1 MGLMYLPFIPTV
13 PYEHSKAPSTPHLSF
28 QFQDGETEGS
38 IDPIANDCIARVF
51 RDVCLSDAEITAF
64 TMIC

>member
-13 PYEHSKAPSTPHLSF
+13 PYERSKAPSTPHLSF
-28 QFQDGETEGS
+28 HFQDGET
-38 IDPIANDCIARVF
+38 DPIANDCIARVF
-51 RDVCLSDAEITAF
+51 RDVCLSDAEIRAF